1 MNSLIVEGLNEL
13 GYENDF
19 LLIEKLEIYLATL
32 KKWNKVYNL
41 TAINEDADII
51 VKHFLDS
58 LSVNQYIQNS
68 GRILDVGTGAGFPG
82 LILALFNSEKSFVL
96 VDGVSKKISF
106 LQEMIG
112 KLNLKNVMAVHIKV
126 EEYKVTEQFDII
138 ISRAFAEIKKMIKL
152 TNHLIKVNGKFIA
165 MKGPDVMNELDD
177 LNLPFVNYDVMVPFL
192 QGTRKIIEIKNS

>member
-1 MNSLIVEGLNEL
+1 MNSLIVDGLNEL
-13 GYENDF
+13 GYENDD

-41 TAINEDADII
+41 TAINEDSEII
-51 VKHFLDS
+51 TKHFLDS
-58 LSVNQYIQNS
+58 LSVNGFIQNS
-68 GRILDVGTGAGFPG
+68 QRILDVGTGAGFPG
-82 LILALFNSEKSFVL
+82 LILALFNPDKSFVL

-152 TNHLIKVNGKFIA
+152 TKHLIKVNGKFIA

-177 LNLPFVNYDVMVPFL
+177 LNLTFVNYDVMVPFL

>member
-41 TAINEDADII
+41 TAINEDSEII
-51 VKHFLDS
+51 TKHFFDS
-58 LSVNQYIQNS
+58 LSVNGFIQNS
-68 GRILDVGTGAGFPG
+68 QRILDVGTGAGFPG
-82 LILALFNSEKSFVL
+82 LILALFNPDKSFVL

>member
-1 MNSLIVEGLNEL
+1 LNSLIVDGLNEL
-13 GYENDF
+13 GYENDV

-41 TAINEDADII
+41 TAINEDSEII
-51 VKHFLDS
+51 TKHFFDS
-58 LSVNQYIQNS
+58 LSVNGFIQNS
-68 GRILDVGTGAGFPG
+68 QRILDVGTGAGFPG
-82 LILALFNSEKSFVL
+82 LILALFNPDKSFVL

-138 ISRAFAEIKKMIKL
+138 ISRAFADIKKMIKL

-177 LNLPFVNYDVMVPFL
+177 MNLPFVNYDVMVPFL

>member
-1 MNSLIVEGLNEL
+1 LNSLIVEGLNEL

-32 KKWNKVYNL
+32 KKWNKVHNL
-41 TAINEDADII
+41 TAINEDSEII
-51 VKHFLDS
+51 TKHFFDS
-58 LSVNQYIQNS
+58 LSVNGFIQNS
-68 GRILDVGTGAGFPG
+68 QRILDVGTGAGFPG
-82 LILALFNSEKSFVL
+82 LILALFNPDKSFVL

-112 KLNLKNVMAVHIKV
+112 KLNLKNVMALHIKV

-152 TNHLIKVNGKFIA
+152 TKHLIKVNGKFIA